1 MVEGKRRAIL
11 DDVVLGVGADEVVH
25 ASLDATYAGAP
36 NLRCP
41 SASNAHEESTMN
53 ETQDVDVLNQAGEG
67 CFTAALQNEPEQ
79 QPGPKDEER
88 GDQVRQWR

>member
-1 MVEGKRRAIL
+1 MKAMVEGKRRAIL

-41 SASNAHEESTMN
+41 SASNAELLLAPCDHEPP
-53 ETQDVDVLNQAGEG
+53 DAPLLPD
-67 CFTAALQNEPEQ
+67 
-79 QPGPKDEER
+79 DEEGR
-88 GDQVRQWR
+88 RPRRHARPT